1 MKIILLLSILSFSS
15 LSLQSQN
22 SLFEFQND
30 NSIDKYLEENKLSC
44 NKTELFIFK
53 NFDSFITYNNNGYL
67 VGPIVHVFNSDGIY
81 LENFKLSEV
90 IDKLS
95 NFKNIRKK
103 PKKKAINID
112 SWINKIVNYKTL
124 QPLLK
129 QDNKDYYFVLNWAIF
144 FNKDINNE
152 ALFKWY
158 EVLERQKL
166 KGKDIQIILINMDL
180 QDSWDLSEEKKESIL
195 KQANK

>member
-1 MKIILLLSILSFSS
+1 MKIILLFSILSFSI

-30 NSIDKYLEENKLSC
+30 NSIDKYLEKNKLSC
-44 NKTELFIFK
+44 DKSELFIFK

-112 SWINKIVNYKTL
+112 SWINKIINYKTL
-124 QPLLK
+124 KPLLK

-158 EVLERQKL
+158 EVLKRQKL
-166 KGKDIQIILINMDL
+166 NGKDIQVILINMDL

>member
-1 MKIILLLSILSFSS
+1 MKTRNHTNFILFTFLLLSTLSI
-15 LSLQSQN
+15 QNQN
-22 SLFEFQND
+22 SLFEFENND
-30 NSIDKYLEENKLSC
+30 SIDKYLEENKLNC
-44 NKTELFIFK
+44 
-53 NFDSFITYNNNGYL
+53 NNNGYL
-67 VGPIVHVFNSDGIY
+67 VGPIVHVFNSDGLY
-81 LENFKLSEV
+81 LENLKLSDV

-103 PKKKAINID
+103 PKKNAINID

-166 KGKDIQIILINMDL
+166 NGKDIQVILINMDL